1 MCYTYMGNEWVSY
14 NEVCIS
20 RSVVSMLYIT
30 VDHFI
35 KGGPF

>member
-1 MCYTYMGNEWVSY
+1 
-14 NEVCIS
+14 
-20 RSVVSMLYIT
+20 MLYIT